1 MVKDPGGVHT
11 VTLHHCIEVTEAV
24 PLIPAQCLKMLLGGA
39 GALVKLAWVWMRVND
54 DGMGRKGWKER
65 EGKPEKRAQREKL

>member
-24 PLIPAQCLKMLLGGA
+24 PWIPAQCLKMLLVALA
-39 GALVKLAWVWMRVND
+39 GTLVKLAWVWMEVNE
-54 DGMGRKGWKER
+54 GGRERDMVNNKE
-65 EGKPEKRAQREKL
+65 ENV